1 MKLPKN
7 ILSDTFR
14 KPNVYLCQTNK
25 DKIGQLDVSNL
36 NGTFKWKGYSE
47 ISFDIN
53 REGTNI
59 VTGETIVNPY
69 YDWADGL
76 RLVYLEGFG

>member
-7 ILSDTFR
+7 ILSDTYR

-36 NGTFKWKGYSE
+36 NGTVQWKGYSE
-47 ISFDIN
+47 ISFDVN
-53 REGTNI
+53 REYNDI
-59 VTGETIVNPY
+59 VTGET
-69 YDWADGL
+69 
-76 RLVYLEGFG
+76 